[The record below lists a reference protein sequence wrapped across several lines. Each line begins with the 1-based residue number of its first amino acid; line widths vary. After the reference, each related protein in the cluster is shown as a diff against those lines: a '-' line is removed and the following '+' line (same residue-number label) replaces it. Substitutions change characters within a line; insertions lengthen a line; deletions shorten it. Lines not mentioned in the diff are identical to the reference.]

1 MANIRPL
8 TAIAFL
14 VTLGS
19 EAAIAM
25 PPQEIPAEVK
35 SCKAIVD
42 DKERLK
48 CFDGLFGETF
58 QAEKNLGKK
67 SKPTGQ
73 SRKPNRQLMA
83 VLRWLQ
89 PIS

>member
-1 MANIRPL
+1 MSVCDEDSLIMANIRPL
-8 TAIAFL
+8 MAIAFL

-48 CFDGLFGETF
+48 CFDGLFGET
-58 QAEKNLGKK
+58 
-67 SKPTGQ
+67 SKPEEFGG
-73 SRKPNRQLMA
+73 RKASQLVNRGNQIA
-83 VLRWLQ
+83 N
-89 PIS
+89 

>member
-1 MANIRPL
+1 MTNIRPL
-8 TAIAFL
+8 VVISFL

-35 SCKAIVD
+35 SCKAIAN

-48 CFDGLFGETF
+48 CFDSLFGEIA
-58 QAEKNLGKK
+58 QATK
-67 SKPTGQ
+67 SSG
-73 SRKPNRQLMA
+73 RKASELVYR
-83 VLRWLQ
+83 
-89 PIS
+89 

>member
-1 MANIRPL
+1 MSVFDEDSLIMANIRPL
-8 TAIAFL
+8 VAIAFL

-42 DKERLK
+42 DKGPFLARLPS
-48 CFDGLFGETF
+48 
-58 QAEKNLGKK
+58 QKNLREEKQ
-67 SKPTGQ
+67 THALV
-73 SRKPNRQLMA
+73 NRGNQIA
-83 VLRWLQ
+83 N
-89 PIS
+89 